1 MIVSGD
7 DSEFDIVN
15 VLDMGT
21 INEDLVLLI

>member
-7 DSEFDIVN
+7 DSDVDIVN
-15 VLDMGT
+15 LLDMGT

>member
-7 DSEFDIVN
+7 DSDVDIVN

>member
-7 DSEFDIVN
+7 DSDVDIVN

-21 INEDLVLLI
+21 INEDLVLLV